1 MKKIVVSGGFDPVHI
16 GHLEMLKQAREI
28 GSHLTVILNSDKFL
42 LDKKGFIF
50 MNFTERKK
58 ILLGFECVD
67 KVIKCIDK
75 DNTVCKTISKLRE
88 KNEIDIFANG
98 GDRKNEKDIPEY
110 EICKKLGVEMIFD
123 VGGNKIQS
131 SSKLL
136 NPFINYIEKRPWGE
150 FENLLETK
158 KFLVK
163 KLVINP
169 GQKISVQ
176 LHKHRKE
183 NWTIVEGKGKVQIG
197 KKSFFG
203 TVGSSFSIPKNEIHT
218 IENNQKTALIII
230 EVQLGNKLSEEDII
244 RLEDIYERV

>member
-98 GDRKNEKDIPEY
+98 GDRKNKKDIPEY

-183 NWTIVEGKGKVQIG
+183 NWTIVEGKGKIQIG

-218 IENNQKTALIII
+218 IENTQKKALIII
-230 EVQLGNKLSEEDII
+230 EVQLGNKLSEEDIV